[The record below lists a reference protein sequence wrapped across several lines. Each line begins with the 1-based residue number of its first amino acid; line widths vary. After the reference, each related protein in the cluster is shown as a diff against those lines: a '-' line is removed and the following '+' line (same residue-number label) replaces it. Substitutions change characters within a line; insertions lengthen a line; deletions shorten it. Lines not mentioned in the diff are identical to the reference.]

1 MRQFPIGRSLRLYIL
16 CTVKFISR
24 RDTQSHAE
32 KSPFYIFY
40 IFYTVNIVRA
50 AGDCRPYRWT
60 AHGPQFYILYI
71 FYTVNYPAPLH
82 VLLISTAIPD
92 RLPISAFSASLR
104 ELFYPPLHSLHG

>member
-32 KSPFYIFY
+32 KSPFYILY

-60 AHGPQFYILYI
+60 AHGPPLYILYI
-71 FYTVNYPAPLH
+71 FYTVKLFST
-82 VLLISTAIPD
+82 IS
-92 RLPISAFSASLR
+92 
-104 ELFYPPLHSLHG
+104 